1 MTKAHLVV
9 KSSLT
14 RNNSQT
20 THPIYNKSP
29 TQHFMDQNPI
39 VSTNVSFSFQNLN
52 LDDDTVLDA
61 IKFTEEDGVPVVST
75 SATEQALILG
85 IM

>member
-1 MTKAHLVV
+1 MLFADFPNSKFWFPEFV
-9 KSSLT
+9 SSY
-14 RNNSQT
+14 NWHVT
-20 THPIYNKSP
+20 TCHG
-29 TQHFMDQNPI
+29 HNPI
-39 VSTNVSFSFQNLN
+39 VSINVLFFLQNLN